1 VVCSEAPVLCMN
13 CHNSLRLISP
23 RELCIAP
30 NAQVASISALWKHEF
45 NSHPRHLAQRKD
57 DLADYFFEDSFLRL
71 AQYAFILL
79 DWAFRAVAVMPF
91 PRPFVLGA
99 GAAV

>member
-1 VVCSEAPVLCMN
+1 MN
-13 CHNSLRLISP
+13 CRNLRAIDVS
-23 RELCIAP
+23 RKLCTAL

-45 NSHPRHLAQRKD
+45 TRKD

-79 DWAFRAVAVMPF
+79 DWAFRAAAVIPL